1 MKTVRGLL
9 HREVAGS
16 VAFVLLAFI
25 ALFFFIDFVE
35 QISGSAGRRI
45 AAGQALLLAALEVPA
60 RTYELVPIAL
70 LIGTIFALSRMAQA
84 SEFTIL
90 RTAGLAP
97 QRALA
102 LLLLPGAIAGLL
114 SFALGETLVPA
125 AERQA
130 VEVWARATGRPTVGS
145 SGAWLKD
152 ASATSERGRSS
163 AVHIAAAIDQSQLM
177 GVTVYEFDADNRL
190 VRRVRAAQATVQSDG
205 LWLMRDVE
213 LNDWPSGPGAAPDPE
228 ADKDSPPQVMQTR
241 LDSLRWRASLTPSVV
256 AAAVLPLQT
265 MSTLE
270 LWRYSRHLQSQEQAA
285 SRYQVQFLK
294 RVLYPLACVVMVSL
308 ALPFAYLH
316 GRSGGVSLKVFIGIL
331 LGISF
336 VLVNNLF
343 THVGLL
349 REWSPWVAAS
359 LPSAVYLLLSLA
371 AFVWLVRFR

>member
-9 HREVAGS
+9 HREVASS

-35 QISGSAGRRI
+35 QISGSAARRMG
-45 AAGQALLLAALEVPA
+45 AGQALMLAALEVPS
-60 RTYELVPIAL
+60 RTYELAPIAL
-70 LIGTIFALSRMAQA
+70 LIGTIFALARMAQA
-84 SEFTIL
+84 CEFTIL

-102 LLLLPGAIAGLL
+102 LLLLPGAVVGLL
-114 SFALGETLVPA
+114 AFTLGETIVPA

-130 VEVWARATGRPTVGS
+130 VELSAQATGRATVGS
-145 SGAWLKD
+145 AGVWLKD
-152 ASATSERGRSS
+152 ASATSERARSS
-163 AVHIAAAIDQSQLM
+163 AVHVAAASTASGLM

-190 VRRVRAAQATVQSDG
+190 VRRVRAAQAAVQADG
-205 LWLMRDVE
+205 QWLLRDVE
-213 LNDWPSGPGAAPDPE
+213 LNDWPQAGTAAVDDE
-228 ADKDSPPQVMQTR
+228 APQVKQAR
-241 LDSLRWRASLTPSVV
+241 LVELRWRASLTPSVV

-265 MSTLE
+265 MSTIE

-294 RVLYPLACVVMVSL
+294 RALYPLACVVMVAL

-316 GRSGGVSLKVFIGIL
+316 ARGGGVSLKVFMGIL

-343 THVGLL
+343 THVGML

-359 LPSAVYLLLSLA
+359 VPSAVYLLLSLA